1 MKPDNVFKTINQQKL
16 FLYNFSRQKVSN
28 MFQSPKNLDRANKQ
42 DFSVDFIMAKIL
54 CKGQDFMQIYI
65 TVPENDACLLA

>member
-1 MKPDNVFKTINQQKL
+1 
-16 FLYNFSRQKVSN
+16 